1 VTEAEAV
8 ALVWSWAG
16 PIVGFLGFG
25 AVVLLGLSMLKEITR

>member
-1 VTEAEAV
+1 MSTPEAV

-25 AVVLLGLSMLKEITR
+25 AVVLLGLGLLRRI